1 MLSQL
6 CFQTA
11 FLVASAH
18 SVFLVHA
25 LDSFCIAVRCT
36 LPRIYFPE
44 PMGACAMAACDGCSS
59 VLSVCRNT
67 ASWALKEPCVA
78 AQMVTS
84 SMLM

>member
-25 LDSFCIAVRCT
+25 LDTFCMAVRCLEFT
-36 LPRIYFPE
+36 SLNPWV
-44 PMGACAMAACDGCSS
+44 S
-59 VLSVCRNT
+59 VLWQHVTGVLLCCVCVG
-67 ASWALKEPCVA
+67 ALPHGH
-78 AQMVTS
+78 
-84 SMLM
+84 